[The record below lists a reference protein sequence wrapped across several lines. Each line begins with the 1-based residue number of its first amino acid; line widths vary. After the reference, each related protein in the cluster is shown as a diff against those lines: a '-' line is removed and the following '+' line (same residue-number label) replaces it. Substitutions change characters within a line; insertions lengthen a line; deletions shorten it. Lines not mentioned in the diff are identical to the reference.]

1 MSDKIVI
8 CRNCGEPYYFYK
20 YTVADQSCCP
30 ACISKL
36 KARTYIWVVF
46 VKSCEFRDLE
56 REKPYMRIEAMVEEG
71 DHAGFGLDFR
81 IYVHAK
87 SRSWATWFLKR
98 FGYPEELLDSGQP
111 TLRRREIEGLHGKV
125 HVEVEVD
132 GRGFLRFN
140 AKGFDRIGGTELED
154 RLAKQQKVTIGT
166 TPEVDIMADVKG
178 ENGLGVLDQL

>member
-1 MSDKIVI
+1 MRRALKRETVVDEFKPKWSDPIV
-8 CRNCGEPYYFYK
+8 EPG
-20 YTVADQSCCP
+20 S
-30 ACISKL
+30 
-36 KARTYIWVVF
+36 YIWVVF

-71 DHAGFGLDFR
+71 DHAGFLFEWR
-81 IYVHAK
+81 VYVHAK

-111 TLRRREIEGLHGKV
+111 TLKRREIEGLHGKV

-132 GRGFLRFN
+132 EHGFLRFN

-154 RLAKQQKVTIGT
+154 RLAKQRGVPIG

-178 ENGLGVLDQL
+178 DNPNGLGCLDEL